1 MRQATRRIVGPQG
14 QPMIRTATEY
24 TAPSGLRVREVYDEI
39 DMDWVHEAT
48 VVNGPWWRR
57 VLDAIVREVRKGG
70 AA

>member
-24 TAPSGLRVREVYDEI
+24 TAPSGLRVREVFDVI
-39 DMDWVHEAT
+39 DMDWVLEAT
-48 VVNGPWWRR
+48 TVNVPWWRR
-57 VLDAIVREVRKGG
+57 LLNAVTINGG